1 MVGSAEQ
8 MEYKSHVV
16 QRQLI
21 GCALGKI
28 CKQTKNLLLV
38 LYVIGPCLVRFKWTL
53 IFLRS
58 SHRIPFARAPG
69 RVGCGCAQH
78 RQYTYRCGCAQPR
91 TPHLRGRYRQLVQ
104 TDMAETARH
113 DGHLAYRCVREG
125 SNQWRRDVIGSLAVF
140 LI

>member
-69 RVGCGCAQH
+69 RVGCACAQH
-78 RQYTYRCGCAQPR
+78 RQYTYRSVGVHSREHPILGAGTDSWYRR
-91 TPHLRGRYRQLVQ
+91 TWLRQRA
-104 TDMAETARH
+104 TTAT
-113 DGHLAYRCVREG
+113 LP
-125 SNQWRRDVIGSLAVF
+125 IGVF
-140 LI
+140 AKEAINGDEM